1 MSLRSPLSRVRGL
14 GSAKE
19 GVSHWW
25 AQRLTALALI
35 PLAVW
40 FVISLLSITGADHAA
55 VRAWVGSPVV
65 AGLLILLIAA
75 TFYHAY
81 LGLQVVIEDY
91 VHSEGWKLVAL
102 LAVKGASWLLAILG
116 VVSVLVL
123 LLGDQPA

>member
-19 GVSHWW
+19 GVSQWW

-123 LLGDQPA
+123 LLGDRPA